1 VSLAKVVLSG
11 TIASDPEKRFTSNQ
25 NVAVTNFNLA
35 VQPPIRPGS
44 DRPEEPFLI
53 RVTCWRNLAE
63 VAAEQ
68 LQKGEAIVVEGKLQI
83 NAYQTPE
90 GVAKKSFEVDAA
102 SIDKVSGVPTPLV
115 VSAQQGAAS
124 SAPRQNNMG
133 GGGNNAYA
141 SSQPMAAGGGYA
153 AGGGAAVATATAP
166 QATEF
171 SAEDLLTED
180 DIPF

>member
-1 VSLAKVVLSG
+1 MSLAKVVLSG
-11 TIASDPEKRFTSNQ
+11 TIASDPEKRFTPNQ

-35 VQPPIRPGS
+35 VQPPSRPGM
-44 DRPEEPFLI
+44 DRVEEPFLV

-90 GVAKKSFEVDAA
+90 GVTKKSFEVDAA
-102 SIDKVSGVPTPLV
+102 NIDKLAGISTPLV
-115 VSAQQGAAS
+115 VSAQGGA

-133 GGGNNAYA
+133 GGGGNNAYA
-141 SSQPMAAGGGYA
+141 SQPMASGGGGYA
-153 AGGGAAVATATAP
+153 AGGSAAVATATAP